1 MLLILFSL
9 YLFSQTLPVS
19 SQDIPRHLDPALID
33 LDNPNPVALFDLY
46 SRIYSLISTSNYRQA
61 EEVLQSIEGISAPGT
76 TQKVLNEYNEL
87 LKNIIHE
94 LNQTERS
101 LTEAYSH
108 LLWLR
113 EIQASES
120 LRVAAP
126 HLESANSS
134 TQRLDSEST
143 TLSNIL
149 KNSPIALQEG
159 RAQVEALI
167 QELDQSILDGL
178 NQVEDVILER
188 SAGLEDTQIQVSLDS
203 GNPWVGSSIT
213 LAGSLSTLQGETMGD
228 KGLDILYNGEITGIT
243 TDGEGDF
250 THTLNIPYR
259 YTGSQDIRVTY
270 WPSLDDASLYSP
282 STESVDI
289 SPRFYIPQITLR
301 LPDYVYPGALYEIQ
315 GYISYIDVPQIQ
327 GISLNVFG
335 AEYHEVTTD
344 TGGFTF
350 FIIIPDNAPNG
361 VNTLSV
367 KVEPMEV
374 YGPGGISDDLYVKR
388 FPLTINLDRN
398 LVKVSGQDARISG
411 TVTLRGTPLSN
422 STVAI
427 RLGEQ
432 TTTVKTTPSGRF
444 ESTFSVNL
452 LSPSQSQVYSIK
464 VTPLEP
470 WIDNGSVIGDFYVL
484 NSFTI
489 LGLVL
494 IAGFFIW
501 RKKPNTKE
509 TLIEMDTPKPL
520 ILDYNNRG
528 GFPGVYIQALKL
540 INKIVGD
547 KISLSQTINEYLEK
561 SRPKLLEPVYRLF
574 SQISGLYERWF
585 YGSNKSNPPMK
596 TSQIILER
604 MEDKVEEDSS

>member
-228 KGLDILYNGEITGIT
+228 KGLDIWYNGEITGIT

-315 GYISYIDVPQIQ
+315 GNVSYIDVPQIQ

-350 FIIIPDNAPNG
+350 FIIIPDNASNG

-388 FPLTINLDRN
+388 FSLTINLDRN

>member
-1 MLLILFSL
+1 M
-9 YLFSQTLPVS
+9 PVS

-143 TLSNIL
+143 TISNIL

-301 LPDYVYPGALYEIQ
+301 LPDYVYPGAQYEIQ

-388 FPLTINLDRN
+388 FPLTIN
-398 LVKVSGQDARISG
+398 
-411 TVTLRGTPLSN
+411 
-422 STVAI
+422 
-427 RLGEQ
+427 
-432 TTTVKTTPSGRF
+432 
-444 ESTFSVNL
+444 
-452 LSPSQSQVYSIK
+452 
-464 VTPLEP
+464 
-470 WIDNGSVIGDFYVL
+470 
-484 NSFTI
+484 
-489 LGLVL
+489 
-494 IAGFFIW
+494 
-501 RKKPNTKE
+501 
-509 TLIEMDTPKPL
+509 
-520 ILDYNNRG
+520 
-528 GFPGVYIQALKL
+528 
-540 INKIVGD
+540 
-547 KISLSQTINEYLEK
+547 
-561 SRPKLLEPVYRLF
+561 
-574 SQISGLYERWF
+574 
-585 YGSNKSNPPMK
+585 
-596 TSQIILER
+596 
-604 MEDKVEEDSS
+604 